1 MGHLYV
7 LDLDAVNQD
16 RIYLGTDTHV
26 VNLLAR
32 TALAC
37 F

>member
-1 MGHLYV
+1 MRRLYV
-7 LDLDAVNQD
+7 LDMDAVNQD
-16 RIYLGTDTHV
+16 RIYLGTDTHA